1 MDCATLLASE
11 PQVTLGD
18 NDHFKE
24 MAQNAN
30 VPHLEVVRLPLQFDN
45 LEQEINFL
53 ALKHLLRFGARF
65 DTALRAC
72 NGRVRESCLAVDR
85 LADPALLWAQTS
97 YEVTLFGLFG
107 LFISQNS
114 LTAAALGQLGLDEV
128 ATAFQLPLVSDDETA
143 ESPLPGVRILP
154 PSPVRPF
161 AEEILRVLHEV
172 AELLQATGAPSLGA
186 FVLKVARPSESP
198 KARELVDA
206 LVNRFPAFQDD
217 DCGIQFR
224 AKASGLAAE
233 LNARYHEEDAER
245 FGFQDMNELAPAVD
259 AEYLAAMLRMGLVH
273 VNDGNTGDH
282 LPALRAACLVAT
294 KRFCDAVQEAGHRRI
309 LPCEAQQ
316 HLLAQ
321 AKDAAPVQVRAGGT
335 AL

>member
-72 NGRVRESCLAVDR
+72 NGR
-85 LADPALLWAQTS
+85 TS